1 MSETIIHQ
9 DRLEFGSKY
18 IDLKV
23 NSEGVAIVTIR
34 TNENQKTPGE
44 TTQLYRQIAEQ
55 LQNLANQRQQKVEQR
70 FSTRNQNMKNW
81 VTTTGA
87 EMGFQD
93 FRDDGRVL
101 RAIKIYSPQ

>member
-9 DRLEFGSKY
+9 DRLEYGSKY

-23 NSEGVAIVTIR
+23 NGEGVAIVTIR

-44 TTQLYRQIAEQ
+44 TTHLYQQIAEQ
-55 LQNLANQRQQKVEQR
+55 LQQLANQRQQKIEQR

-81 VTTTGA
+81 VTTTGV

-101 RAIKIYSPQ
+101 RAIKIYNPQ